1 MESQPSKPSGSME
14 VSSHAGVG
22 DMGEVI
28 EGGNVTELR
37 ELEVK
42 PPHRETTARLLAVL
56 LVSIL
61 GGSALL
67 HYATLAVFAYSGKT
81 DAADKLGT
89 FFNAWLPAITALVGS
104 ATTYYF
110 TREKR

>member
-1 MESQPSKPSGSME
+1 ME
-14 VSSHAGVG
+14 VSGHAGAAEI
-22 DMGEVI
+22 GEVI
-28 EGGNVTELR
+28 EGGDVTELR

-42 PPHRETTARLLAVL
+42 PPHRETTARLLAVML
-56 LVSIL
+56 ISIL

-67 HYATLAVFAYSGKT
+67 HYVTLAVFVYAGKS

-89 FFNAWLPAITALVGS
+89 FFNAWLPAFTALAGS

-110 TREKR
+110 TKEKR

>member
-1 MESQPSKPSGSME
+1 MDLQPSKPSGSIA
-14 VSSHAGVG
+14 VSGHAGGG
-22 DMGEVI
+22 DMGDVI
-28 EGGNVTELR
+28 EGGDVAELR

-56 LVSIL
+56 LVSIF

-67 HYATLAVFAYSGKT
+67 HYVTLAVFVYSGKS

-89 FFNAWLPAITALVGS
+89 FFNAWLPAN
-104 ATTYYF
+104 
-110 TREKR
+110 TR